1 MQKHWTGRR
10 SSWAV
15 IALGASMLAGCTT
28 YKPLDG
34 GSQVPWAAQAQAARS
49 QVAQS
54 QVEQSQVGQRQAA
67 APAPRRQAVVA
78 SELPPL
84 DARPG
89 PVRLGPARPAVA
101 VDPAPASAAPALAPV
116 MATRPRAVK
125 EPGPLAQPAPQP
137 AKATVAAVQ
146 PDAPAAKAT
155 QHRVA
160 AGDRL
165 GAVAQAYGVSLAA
178 LAEANDLAP
187 PYVIHVGQ
195 ILRLPSGGEAAP
207 VRYVVRQGDTLSDI
221 ARRFDVATADVAA
234 TNGIASPYQLS
245 VGQSL
250 AIPGVQTARAVPDA
264 APPPLTGRG
273 FLWPVSG
280 KVVGGYGVTASG
292 QHRNG
297 INIAA
302 RKGAPVV
309 AAEDGIVVYASDGID
324 GYGRMVLVRHAEAY
338 ITTYAHNASLLVEV
352 GDVVRRGQVIARVGD
367 TGDVSSSQL
376 HFELRR
382 GTKPINPEA
391 VLVRDSTAVASTS

>member
-1 MQKHWTGRR
+1 MQKHCNGRR
-10 SSWAV
+10 RQWAV
-15 IALGASMLAGCTT
+15 IALSVSALAGCTT

-34 GSQVPWAAQAQAARS
+34 GSQVPWA
-49 QVAQS
+49 
-54 QVEQSQVGQRQAA
+54 GQRQVSQA
-67 APAPRRQAVVA
+67 APAPRRLVT
-78 SELPPL
+78 SELPPPRL
-84 DARPG
+84 QPG
-89 PVRLGPARPAVA
+89 PATAEQARPAVR
-101 VDPAPASAAPALAPV
+101 VSPVPAPAPVVARRAPAVEAVVPEPAAPGAPP
-116 MATRPRAVK
+116 PRAVAAAD
-125 EPGPLAQPAPQP
+125 EPEIGPG
-137 AKATVAAVQ
+137 AA
-146 PDAPAAKAT
+146 A

-160 AGDRL
+160 SGDRL
-165 GAVAQAYGVSLAA
+165 GAIAEVYGVSLQA
-178 LAEANDLAP
+178 LARANDLAP
-187 PYVIHVGQ
+187 PYVIYVGQ
-195 ILRLPSGGEAAP
+195 VLQVPAGTEVTP
-207 VRYVVRQGDTLSDI
+207 VRYAVRQGDTLSAI
-221 ARRFDVATADVAA
+221 ARRFDVAMADLAA
-234 TNGIASPYQLS
+234 TNGIASPYLLS
-245 VGQSL
+245 VGQAL
-250 AIPGVQTARAVPDA
+250 EIPGIQTAKAVPDA

-280 KVVGGYGVTASG
+280 KVIGGFGVAGNG

-324 GYGRMVLVRHAEAY
+324 GYGRMVLVRHGEGY

-367 TGDVSSSQL
+367 TGDVSTSQL

>member
-1 MQKHWTGRR
+1 MQEHCKGRR
-10 SSWAV
+10 RQWAA
-15 IALGASMLAGCTT
+15 IALGASVLAGCTT

-34 GSQVPWAAQAQAARS
+34 GSQVPWAANVQAQKQALDVASVPRS
-49 QVAQS
+49 VVTS
-54 QVEQSQVGQRQAA
+54 
-67 APAPRRQAVVA
+67 APRSVA
-78 SELPPL
+78 TSELPPME
-84 DARPG
+84 APRAPI
-89 PVRLGPARPAVA
+89 RLGSARPAVA
-101 VDPAPASAAPALAPV
+101 ASPAPASAPVVARPAAVVEPAAAP
-116 MATRPRAVK
+116 R
-125 EPGPLAQPAPQP
+125 PQP
-137 AKATVAAVQ
+137 AETTVAAVQ
-146 PDAPAAKAT
+146 PKVAPGQAT

-165 GAVAQAYGVSLAA
+165 GAVAQAYGVSLEA
-178 LAEANDLAP
+178 LAEANGLSA
-187 PYVIHVGQ
+187 PYVIYVGQ
-195 ILRLPSGGEAAP
+195 VLQVPSGAEAAP
-207 VRYVVRQGDTLSDI
+207 VRYVVRQGDTLSGI
-221 ARRFDVATADVAA
+221 ARRFDVSMSDVAA
-234 TNGIASPYQLS
+234 TNAIASPYTLS

-250 AIPGVQTARAVPDA
+250 AIPGVQTAKAVPDA

-280 KVVGGYGVTASG
+280 KVIGGFGLTPNG

-324 GYGRMVLVRHAEAY
+324 GYGRMVLVRHDEGY
-338 ITTYAHNASLLVEV
+338 ITTYAHNATLLVEV

-367 TGDVSSSQL
+367 TGDVSTSQL

-382 GTKPINPEA
+382 GTKPVNPEA

>member
-1 MQKHWTGRR
+1 MQEHWKGRHR
-10 SSWAV
+10 RLAV
-15 IALGASMLAGCTT
+15 IALGASVLTGCTT

-34 GSQVPWAAQAQAARS
+34 GSQVPWAANVQA
-49 QVAQS
+49 
-54 QVEQSQVGQRQAA
+54 QRQASNA
-67 APAPRRQAVVA
+67 APAPRSVVTSAPRSVVA
-78 SELPPL
+78 SELPPME
-84 DARPG
+84 APRA

-101 VDPAPASAAPALAPV
+101 ASPAAIAAGPAPVVEPAVAPRQ
-116 MATRPRAVK
+116 RPA
-125 EPGPLAQPAPQP
+125 EP
-137 AKATVAAVQ
+137 TVAAVQ
-146 PDAPAAKAT
+146 PKVAPGQAT

-165 GAVAQAYGVSLAA
+165 GAVAQAYGLSLEA
-178 LAEANDLAP
+178 LARANGLSA
-187 PYVIHVGQ
+187 PYVIYVGQ
-195 ILRLPSGGEAAP
+195 VLQVPSGAEAAP

-221 ARRFDVATADVAA
+221 ARRFDVSMADVAA
-234 TNGIASPYQLS
+234 TNRIASPYTLS

-250 AIPGVQTARAVPDA
+250 AIPGVQTAKAVPDA

-280 KVVGGYGVTASG
+280 KVIGGFGVTPNG

-309 AAEDGIVVYASDGID
+309 ASEDGIVVYASDGID
-324 GYGRMVLVRHAEAY
+324 GYGRMVLVRHDEGY
-338 ITTYAHNASLLVEV
+338 ITTYAHNATLLVEV

-367 TGDVSSSQL
+367 TGDVSTSQL

-382 GTKPINPEA
+382 GTKPVNPEA

>member
-1 MQKHWTGRR
+1 MQNNRTGRR
-10 SSWAV
+10 SSWAIV
-15 IALGASMLAGCTT
+15 ALGASVLAGCTT

-49 QVAQS
+49 QLAQN
-54 QVEQSQVGQRQAA
+54 QATESRA
-67 APAPRRQAVVA
+67 TPRRQAVVA

-84 DARPG
+84 DAQPG
-89 PVRLGPARPAVA
+89 PVRLGPARPA
-101 VDPAPASAAPALAPV
+101 PAPVVAARAPV
-116 MATRPRAVK
+116 VEEPAPR
-125 EPGPLAQPAPQP
+125 PAPQ
-137 AKATVAAVQ
+137 AANAAVAAVQ
-146 PDAPAAKAT
+146 PQAPAGKAT

-165 GAVAQAYGVSLAA
+165 GAVAQAYGVSLEA

-187 PYVIHVGQ
+187 PYVIYVGQ
-195 ILRLPSGGEAAP
+195 TLRLPSGGEAAP
-207 VRYVVRQGDTLSDI
+207 VRYVVRRGDTLSDI
-221 ARRFDVATADVAA
+221 AQRFDVALADVAA
-234 TNGIASPYQLS
+234 TNDIASPYQLS

-250 AIPGVQTARAVPDA
+250 AIPGVQTAKAVPDA

-324 GYGRMVLVRHAEAY
+324 GYGRMILVRHDEGY
-338 ITTYAHNASLLVEV
+338 ITTYAHNAALLVEV

-367 TGDVSSSQL
+367 TGDVSTSQL

-391 VLVRDSTAVASTS
+391 VLVREGTALASTS

>member
-1 MQKHWTGRR
+1 
-10 SSWAV
+10 V
-15 IALGASMLAGCTT
+15 
-28 YKPLDG
+28 
-34 GSQVPWAAQAQAARS
+34 AR
-49 QVAQS
+49 
-54 QVEQSQVGQRQAA
+54 A
-67 APAPRRQAVVA
+67 APPQ
-78 SELPPL
+78 
-84 DARPG
+84 
-89 PVRLGPARPAVA
+89 PA
-101 VDPAPASAAPALAPV
+101 ALAP
-116 MATRPRAVK
+116 A
-125 EPGPLAQPAPQP
+125 APQTP
-137 AKATVAAVQ
+137 AGQ
-146 PDAPAAKAT
+146 AT

-165 GAVAQAYGVSLAA
+165 GAVAEAYGVSVEGLAK
-178 LAEANDLAP
+178 ANDLSP
-187 PYVIHVGQ
+187 PYVIYVGQ
-195 ILRLPSGGEAAP
+195 MLRVPSGADAAP

-221 ARRFDVATADVAA
+221 AGRFDVALADVAA
-234 TNGIASPYQLS
+234 TNGIASPYRLS

-250 AIPGVQTARAVPDA
+250 AIPGAQTAKAVPDA
-264 APPPLTGRG
+264 APPALTGRG

-280 KVVGGYGVTASG
+280 KVIGGYGVTPSG

-324 GYGRMVLVRHAEAY
+324 GYGRMILVRHGEGY

-367 TGDVSSSQL
+367 TGDVSTSQL

-391 VLVRDSTAVASTS
+391 VLVHDSTAIASTS